1 MKINLTKRLL
11 KSTAAKLIAA
21 FLMSGAVQESQAVV
35 FLWNN
40 TGTNWTSPTSWTNG
54 IQPSSTSSSTTTDEI
69 QFGNYGASNNTVIL
83 TSTRSARNITFLAN
97 ANPYLI
103 NSFNGTQTL
112 SSSGGITNNSTAT
125 QTFNILVENANASN
139 TWFQTAG
146 GALVFNNIASLT
158 TASSSTSR
166 TLTLAGDG
174 SFTFNNELK
183 QGGLSTA
190 GKVIYTGGGSVTF
203 NGTNTLGG
211 GFDITGGGTVNVN
224 GGTGLGTGLIT
235 LGGASGTTNVPKL
248 IVNTANGLS
257 ASNSLK
263 GSTSLSTMGTLDL
276 AGSNSVAVTTYVMNQ
291 YQGNNM
297 NFTNHGEGKTLLQF
311 TNTANTLTA
320 SAGTS
325 GGRRLFNN
333 STNLTV
339 QFDGSLDIGGTVA
352 DTSVVGGVGDFL
364 FKGSLINTGAALR
377 GLTKSGTGT
386 ATFQTVNSYNGD
398 TTIQDGTFIV
408 DTAGS
413 IASSAAIISGGTLR
427 VKGTAGSIAANA
439 GNLIVD
445 STGTIGNFSIGVTTT
460 VSVDGTAGTVTQS
473 GGTLD
478 LRGTASTFSMSAGTA
493 TVYSGGFLG
502 NSTLTGGS
510 LLNSGTV
517 GETTIASGS
526 TFDVKTG
533 GTSSKATVDGG
544 TLLVSGSV
552 GQTVVNSGTATVNSG
567 GNSGTTTVNG
577 SILDV
582 YGRTGISTVN
592 TGGTLNVKSGGS
604 LLGTSTV
611 GGGTLLVDGTA
622 GRVIVNSGTATVNV
636 GGAIDSTSVN
646 SGLLSVNGSAGDVLV
661 NTGGTLGGSGS
672 VQGLTLNGGIVAPGN
687 SPGLLSAYE
696 LNGNNGTF
704 QFQLGAPTTRGITY
718 DAINVTSLLNLG
730 ANTNFIFE
738 TLDNYVY
745 VLGDS
750 YDLFNFGSIDTTGF
764 DITTLDVAL
773 PTLSSNDLTWDTT
786 SFTTDGMVNVV
797 ASVPEPSS
805 QILLGF
811 GLASLLILRAIR
823 RKKCQHQIHS

>member
-1 MKINLTKRLL
+1 MKINLLKGLL
-11 KSTAAKLIAA
+11 RSTAAKLIAA

-69 QFGNYGASNNTVIL
+69 QFGNFGANNNTVVL
-83 TSTRSARNITFLAN
+83 TSTRSTRNITFLTNAN
-97 ANPYLI
+97 AYLI
-103 NSFNGTQTL
+103 NSFNGAQTV

-139 TWFQTAG
+139 TWFQTTG
-146 GALVFNNIASLT
+146 GSLVFNNIASLT
-158 TASSSTSR
+158 TASSATSR

-174 SFTFNNELK
+174 AFTFNNELK
-183 QGGLSTA
+183 QGGTSTA
-190 GKVIYTGGGSVTF
+190 GKVIYTGGGNVTF

-320 SAGTS
+320 STGTS

-364 FKGSLINTGAALR
+364 FKGSLLNTGAALR

-386 ATFQTVNSYNGD
+386 ATFQAVNSYNGD

-460 VSVDGTAGTVTQS
+460 ASVAGIAGTVTQS

-493 TVYSGGFLG
+493 TVYSGAFLG

-517 GETTIASGS
+517 GETTISTGS

-552 GQTVVNSGTATVNSG
+552 GQTVINSGTATVNFG
-567 GNSGTTTVNG
+567 GNSGATTING
-577 SILDV
+577 STLDI

-592 TGGTLNVKSGGS
+592 TGGRLNVKSGGS

-611 GGGTLLVDGTA
+611 SGGTLLVEGTA
-622 GRVIVNSGTATVNV
+622 GTVIVNSGIATVNT
-636 GGAIDSTSVN
+636 GGVIGSTTVN
-646 SGLLSVNGSAGDVLV
+646 GSLLSVNGSAGDVLV

-672 VQGLTLNGGIVAPGN
+672 VQGLTLNGGTVAPGN
-687 SPGLLSAYE
+687 SPGLLTAYE
-696 LNGNNGTF
+696 LNGSNGTF
-704 QFQLGAPTTRGITY
+704 QFQLGAPTIRGTTY
-718 DAINVTSLLNLG
+718 DAINVTSLLALG
-730 ANTNFIFE
+730 ANTAFTFE
-738 TLDNYVY
+738 VLDNYNFAS
-745 VLGDS
+745 GDS
-750 YDLFNFGSIDTTGF
+750 YDLFNFGSIDATGF
-764 DITTLDVAL
+764 DITKLDIAL
-773 PTLSSNDLTWDTT
+773 PTLNSNELVWDTT
-786 SFTTDGMVNVV
+786 SFTTDGLVNVV
-797 ASVPEPSS
+797 ANVPEPSAL
-805 QILLGF
+805 QMF
-811 GLASLLILRAIR
+811 GLGLISLLACR
-823 RKKCQHQIHS
+823 RINKRNG

>member
-40 TGTNWTSPTSWTNG
+40 TGTNWTSNTSWTNG
-54 IQPSSTSSSTTTDEI
+54 VQPASTSSSTTTDEI
-69 QFGNYGASNNTVIL
+69 QFGNFGANNNTVVL
-83 TSTRSARNITFLAN
+83 TSTRSARNITFLTNAN
-97 ANPYLI
+97 AYLI
-103 NSFNGTQTL
+103 NSFNGAQTV

-146 GALVFNNIASLT
+146 GSLVFNNIASLT
-158 TASSSTSR
+158 TASSATSR

-174 SFTFNNELK
+174 AFTFNNELK
-183 QGGLSTA
+183 QGGTSTA
-190 GKVIYTGGGSVTF
+190 GKVIYTGGGNVTF

-224 GGTGLGTGLIT
+224 GSTGLGTGLIT

-257 ASNSLK
+257 TSNSIK

-276 AGSNSVAVTTYVMNQ
+276 AGSNSAAVTTYVLNQ

-297 NFTNHGEGKTLLQF
+297 NFTNHGGYKTLLQF
-311 TNTANTLTA
+311 TNAANTLTA

-364 FKGSLINTGAALR
+364 FKGSLLNTASALR

-386 ATFQTVNSYNGD
+386 ATFQAVNSYNGD

-478 LRGTASTFSMSAGTA
+478 LRGTASTFSISAGTA
-493 TVYSGGFLG
+493 TVYSGAFLG

-544 TLLVSGSV
+544 TLSVSGSV
-552 GQTVVNSGTATVNSG
+552 GQTIVNSGTATVNSG

-577 SILDV
+577 STLDV

-636 GGAIDSTSVN
+636 GGAIDSTTVN
-646 SGLLSVNGSAGDVLV
+646 SGTLSVNGSAGDVLV

-672 VQGLTLNGGIVAPGN
+672 VQGLTLNGGTVAPGN

-696 LNGNNGTF
+696 LNGSNGTF

-730 ANTNFIFE
+730 ANTNFTFE

-773 PTLSSNDLTWDTT
+773 PTLSSSDLTWDTT

-805 QILLGF
+805 QMLLGF
-811 GLASLLILRAIR
+811 GLVSLVTLRAIR